1 MDLNT
6 SSPFHAGEQAIQ
18 ERLGVRSR
26 MERFGRQ
33 VIQGHLPE
41 QHREF
46 YRQLPFVFVGHADQ
60 SGWPWASMIFNHP
73 GFMNSPNPTHLQVA
87 AQPIVGDPL
96 ADGIAPGERLGM
108 LGIEFQSRRRN
119 RLAGHVSAV
128 SDSGFELV
136 VDQAFGNCP
145 QYIQTRALEFVTPAE
160 SRGNGFETLR
170 SLTERAREIIQAAD
184 TFFVASYVAEGTG
197 AASEGVD
204 VSHRGGWPGFVRID
218 DANTLTIP
226 DYPGNFHFNTLVN
239 FLVNSR
245 AGLLFADF
253 DSGDMLMLTGHAE
266 ILWVDPDTEFFE
278 GAERL
283 WKFRLDHGRYLP
295 DAMPVRWS
303 FGDYSPNTLMTGT
316 WGEAAAQREAQS
328 TREQWREL
336 SVVRIADESDQIRSF
351 YLETVDGVRPTFQA
365 GQFLTLK
372 LQVAGKQQI
381 RTYTLSSAPADTL
394 YRISVKRELAASSG
408 GEAGLV
414 SGFLH
419 DHVKVGD
426 RLEAKAPLGGFTLD
440 TSETRPVVLLSGGI
454 GITPMVSMLRHVL
467 HEGARTRHM
476 RELVLVHAAS
486 NVGGRPFF
494 EELGALAGKSGG
506 TISYHSVLS
515 HVDGAITRGRDFHHA
530 GRITR
535 EFLAPVLPSG
545 DSDYYLCGPP
555 AFMQAMYDLLRSL
568 GVADKRIF
576 AEAFGPASLKRGP
589 DDGGGS
595 EMQLHAADEA
605 IVEFEKS
612 HFQQS
617 WTPQSGSLLEL
628 AEAHGLTPA
637 YGCRSG
643 QCGTCKVRLLGGQVA
658 YQYQPDAVL
667 EEGDVLLCCCVP
679 AKTTDGRLARVSLAV

>member
-1 MDLNT
+1 MNLNT

-33 VIQGHLPE
+33 VIQDHLPE

-46 YRQLPFVFVGHADQ
+46 YRQLPFVLVGHADH
-60 SGWPWASMIFNHP
+60 SGWPWASMLFNPP
-73 GFMNSPNPTHLQVA
+73 GFMNSPNPDHLHVTA
-87 AQPIVGDPL
+87 RPIVGDPL

-108 LGIEFQSRRRN
+108 LGIELQSRRRN
-119 RLAGHVSAV
+119 RLAGQVSAV
-128 SDSGFELV
+128 SESGFELV

-145 QYIQTRALEFVTPAE
+145 QYIQTRALEFVMPAE
-160 SRGNGFETLR
+160 RQGNGFDALR
-170 SLTERAREIIQAAD
+170 ALTERAREIIQAAD
-184 TFFVASYVAEGTG
+184 TFFVASYVAEGSG

-204 VSHRGGWPGFVRID
+204 VSHRGGRPGFVRID

-226 DYPGNFHFNTLVN
+226 DYLGNYHFNTLGN
-239 FLVNSR
+239 FIVNSR

-253 DSGDMLMLTGHAE
+253 NSGDMLMLTGHAE
-266 ILWVDPDTEFFE
+266 ILWDDPDTEFFE

-283 WKFRLDHGRYLP
+283 WKFRLDHGRYLSE
-295 DAMPVRWS
+295 AMPVRWS

-328 TREQWREL
+328 RREQWREL
-336 SVVRIADESDQIRSF
+336 SVVRIEDESDQIRSF
-351 YLETVDGVRPTFQA
+351 YLEPVDSVLPTFQA
-365 GQFLTLK
+365 GQFLMVK
-372 LQVAGKQQI
+372 LQVAAEELI

-394 YRISVKRELAASSG
+394 YRISVKREPAASSG
-408 GEAGLV
+408 GQAGQV

-440 TSETRPVVLLSGGI
+440 ASETRPAVLLSGGV

-467 HEGARTRHM
+467 HEGVRTRHM
-476 RELVLVHAAS
+476 RELIFIHAAS
-486 NVGGRPFF
+486 NVGERPFF
-494 EELGALAGKSGG
+494 EEISALAGKSDGA
-506 TISYHSVLS
+506 ISYHSVLS
-515 HVDGAITRGRDFHHA
+515 HVDGAITRGSDFHHA

-535 EFLAPVLPSG
+535 EFLAPVLPLG

-555 AFMQAMYDLLRSL
+555 AFMQGMYDLLRSL

-576 AEAFGPASLKRGP
+576 AEAFGPASLKREP
-589 DDGGGS
+589 DDGAGS

-605 IVEFEKS
+605 IVEFENS

-679 AKTTDGRLARVSLAV
+679 AKTTDGRLARVSLAI